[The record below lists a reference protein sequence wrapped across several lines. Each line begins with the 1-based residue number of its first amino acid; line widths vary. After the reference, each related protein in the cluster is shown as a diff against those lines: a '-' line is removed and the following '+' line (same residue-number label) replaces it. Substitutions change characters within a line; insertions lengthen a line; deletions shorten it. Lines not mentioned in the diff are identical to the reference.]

1 MKPLADLV
9 RPTELDEVCGQEHI
23 LGKNKILDRIIKSG
37 LEKVLFLLYTIYSNL
52 KLNFR
57 LYL

>member
-23 LGKNKILDRIIKSG
+23 LGKRTLM
-37 LEKVLFLLYTIYSNL
+37 VFL
-52 KLNFR
+52 
-57 LYL
+57 

>member
-37 LEKVLFLLYTIYSNL
+37 HISNMIFYGPPGTGKLLI
-52 KLNFR
+52 
-57 LYL
+57 

>member
-23 LGKNKILDRIIKSG
+23 LGKNKILDRNIK
-37 LEKVLFLLYTIYSNL
+37 KNTIKL
-52 KLNFR
+52 KRILQREIKIVNKSP
-57 LYL
+57 